1 MKKIYF
7 KPGMESVA
15 LNVENALLAGSDG
28 SNAQADAGGIVGV
41 GDGEGSGNG
50 SFVPGA
56 INGGGGSSQP
66 GSIPQPP
73 VEEEEW

>member
-28 SNAQADAGGIVGV
+28 SNAQAEASGIVGV
-41 GDGEGSGNG
+41 GGGNGQGNNG

-56 INGGGGSSQP
+56 INGGNNQTSGGSEDP
-66 GSIPQPP
+66 L
-73 VEEEEW
+73 EEDW